1 MRTTI
6 PREKLKPK
14 NEDVYLYIY
23 NHCIYAIPGYMHL
36 GAIHDKQMMLSV
48 LYRHLQKY
56 NIKVLSYAIMPDQY
70 HLCLLIKKELLTE
83 KQMAAAYKK
92 FTYGK
97 QDLKPDNE
105 NIQHFQKKSNDISEL
120 MLGFQRDF
128 GAWYNKTRTP
138 KRSGTLWFDSFKC
151 TKLVGHGAVSTWMK
165 YIDLPPVRLGACK
178 KPEAYQFSSYSQWH
192 HCGKHPFEQNIHRY
206 FMPTLQHHFEGNEIA
221 DLKEYLDKTYT
232 AVIAENKKQTPK
244 SNTTPPKSNAQEIN
258 SLLHESPYW
267 TNSILI
273 SDKEHYRHEVE
284 LILGHQ
290 KASKHSDC
298 KCFDDTKEKLYSLR
312 HLKRRR

>member
-1 MRTTI
+1 MAKI
-6 PREKLKPK
+6 PREKFKPQ

-23 NHCIYAIPGYMHL
+23 NHCIYTIPGYMHL
-36 GAIHDKQMMLSV
+36 GAVRDKQMMLSI

-97 QDLKPDNE
+97 QHLKPDNE
-105 NIQHFQKKSNDISEL
+105 NLQRLHKKSNDISEL

-128 GAWYNKTRTP
+128 GIWYNKTRTP

-151 TKLVGHGAVSTWMK
+151 TKLVGHSAVATWMK
-165 YIDLPPVRLGACK
+165 YIDLTPVRLGACQ
-178 KPEAYQFSSYSQWH
+178 KPEDYQFSSYSQWH
-192 HCGKHPFEQNIHRY
+192 HCGRHPFEQNIHRY
-206 FMPTLQHHFEGNEIA
+206 FMPTVQHHFKGNEIT
-221 DLKEYLDKTYT
+221 DLKEYLDNTYC
-232 AVIAENKKQTPK
+232 AAIAGNKKQATRAPK
-244 SNTTPPKSNAQEIN
+244 SKPQEIK

-267 TNSILI
+267 TDSLLI

-284 LILGHQ
+284 LMLGPQ
-290 KASKHSDC
+290 KSSKHSEC
-298 KCFDDTKEKLYSLR
+298 KCYDDNKETLYSLR
-312 HLKRRR
+312 HLKHSR